1 MAKSAIKFE
10 GLYEL
15 QNGLRER
22 MNLNAVKTVVQKN
35 GDQLNAKMKRNASP
49 GGAFKKGYSH
59 GDTRDS
65 INTQILDNGMTA
77 SVGPTM
83 DYDPYVEFGT
93 RFMEA
98 EPFIKPAWEAQKEV
112 FKSDMDKLVK

>member
-1 MAKSAIKFE
+1 MANTTIRFE

-22 MNLNAVKTVVQKN
+22 MNLNAVKTVVRKN
-35 GDQLNAKMKRNASP
+35 GDQLNKRMKQNASP
-49 GGAFKKGYSH
+49 KGAFKKGYSK

-65 INTQILDNGMTA
+65 INTQILDDGLTV

-83 DYDPYVEFGT
+83 HYDPYVEYGT

-98 EPFIKPAWEAQKEV
+98 EPFIKPAWEAQKEQ
-112 FKSDMDKLVK
+112 FKSDMDKLLK

>member
-1 MAKSAIKFE
+1 MAKTAIKFE

-15 QNGLRER
+15 QQGLQKRL
-22 MNLNAVKTVVQKN
+22 NLDAVKTVVQKN
-35 GDQLNAKMKRNASP
+35 GDQLNEKMKRNASP
-49 GGAFKKGYSH
+49 GGAFKKGYSR

-65 INTQILDNGMTA
+65 INTEILDNGLTA

-83 DYDPYVEFGT
+83 EYDPYVEFGT